1 MNKHGE
7 TDEYFTYSGGIEAKF
22 PGYALDRS
30 NKNQVK
36 NVSDQTIDIDKHCE
50 LLLTKFSD

>member
-36 NVSDQTIDIDKHCE
+36 NVSDQTIDIDKHCK